1 MNYTEMIELFD
12 STMSANKE
20 LLLKKMQDY
29 ADEDVLTVFKDVAA
43 IAALNP
49 EDVALVMIGVKVSR
63 IGNLLG
69 KTEVNFESLDDS
81 INDLINYAFLLK
93 CIRNES
99 R

>member
-1 MNYTEMIELFD
+1 MNYTDMIKLFD

-43 IAALNP
+43 ITALNP
-49 EDVALVMIGVKVSR
+49 EDVALTMIGVKVSR